1 LFKEEDMGTYN
12 PGVTKF
18 NQYRQTHGEE
28 VCPGAGACAVH
39 TTVETFEW
47 PEDTGMDGRDQNLDG
62 VVRDPDVVA
71 VPVVLWPRGQA
82 AGGMA
87 AQEVVVMSEVL

>member
-1 LFKEEDMGTYN
+1 MGTYN

-28 VCPGAGACAVH
+28 VCPSAGACALHGV
-39 TTVETFEW
+39 VED
-47 PEDTGMDGRDQNLDG
+47 PLGMDDREQNLDG
-62 VVRDPDVVA
+62 VVRDQDTVA
-71 VPVVLWPRGQA
+71 SPVALWPRSQV
-82 AGGMA
+82 AGGVA